1 MVCVLLLSWA
11 VVSVLEDDVTV
22 GSLLR
27 FVLNDAKL
35 RSNSSIHSSV
45 IMSVGMVM
53 LVTCRQCGTAYPV
66 REGLKSIRGM
76 WDLLF

>member
-1 MVCVLLLSWA
+1 MVCVLLLSWS
-11 VVSVLEDDVTV
+11 VVSVLEDDATI

-53 LVTCRQCGTAYPV
+53 LVTCRQYGTDDPV
-66 REGLKSIRGM
+66 REGLKSIRGR
-76 WDLLF
+76 WGLLC